1 MLSSF
6 NLYIIKYV
14 GFMKE
19 FVLLN
24 MSQEMIF
31 KIFKLIK
38 YTNKI
43 GDKVC
48 FNTVVLFLIINV
60 NMLIIYLLDCKK
72 INKIVFS
79 EMELIVKE
87 DNFYFIEN
95 IDLINESI
103 DKLIVNLIEQEID
116 YEIIDSL
123 ISTIDVFSSR
133 VVDSSIYLNEFLNEN
148 YETICLLMKTKSI
161 HVDDDFNNKVILS
174 FISELNFIIEG
185 FFSMDEFD
193 TSKVDFEKIVFFLE
207 KINNEIE
214 LNRV

>member
-1 MLSSF
+1 
-6 NLYIIKYV
+6 
-14 GFMKE
+14 MKE

-95 IDLINESI
+95 IYLINESI

-133 VVDSSIYLNEFLNEN
+133 VVDSSNYLNEFLNEN

-174 FISELNFIIEG
+174 FIFELNFIIEG

>member
-60 NMLIIYLLDCKK
+60 NMLIIYLLDCEK

-133 VVDSSIYLNEFLNEN
+133 VVDSSNYLNEFLNEN

-174 FISELNFIIEG
+174 FIFELNFIIEG

-193 TSKVDFEKIVFFLE
+193 TSKVDFEKIVFF
-207 KINNEIE
+207 
-214 LNRV
+214 

>member
-1 MLSSF
+1 
-6 NLYIIKYV
+6 
-14 GFMKE
+14 MKE

-123 ISTIDVFSSR
+123 ISTIDIFSSR

-174 FISELNFIIEG
+174 FIFELNFIIEG

>member
-95 IDLINESI
+95 IYLINESI

-133 VVDSSIYLNEFLNEN
+133 VVDSSNYLNEFLNEN

-174 FISELNFIIEG
+174 FIFELNFIIEG